1 MSERYTRLFALPGCL
16 CSHSAPAA
24 ILAGAL
30 LKDNETGEILAQLK
44 LKNVQAKPIKALTI
58 SLQALDTA
66 GQKLGSPVPYHYLDL
81 SIPQDGEFG
90 QKDAIV
96 LPHVAARGF
105 QPKVTQVIF
114 SDGTLWETGG
124 EAWESIPPQVTLEKA
139 LGDEALCKE
148 YRARFPSAA
157 YLPQKDGPFWR
168 CACGAWS
175 REGDEYCHGCG
186 ASAQALFSTD
196 LGEMRT
202 SVQIRQKQIIGP
214 QRKARAFSLFVGV
227 LMVLCSLGLLLVNDG
242 TLIRNRSYNA
252 AYTQLFYS
260 LVFTLITGVLW
271 LICGAL
277 PGFSRKLMQLDAG
290 LSFCCGLFLLYVLAF
305 PLGARTGAPDLLL
318 VMTLLFLIAV
328 FLLYYFT
335 FHIFKKSNSKGE

>member
-1 MSERYTRLFALPGCL
+1 MSHP
-16 CSHSAPAA
+16 
-24 ILAGAL
+24 
-30 LKDNETGEILAQLK
+30 
-44 LKNVQAKPIKALTI
+44 
-58 SLQALDTA
+58 
-66 GQKLGSPVPYHYLDL
+66 YLDL
-81 SIPQDGEFG
+81 SIPQNGEFG

-148 YRARFPSAA
+148 YRARFPGAA

-168 CACGAWS
+168 CACGGWN
-175 REGDEYCHGCG
+175 RQGDEHCHGCG

-227 LMVLCSLGLLLVNDG
+227 LMVLFPLGIFLVNEG
-242 TLIRNRSYNA
+242 AFIRNRNYNA

-277 PGFSRKLMQLDAG
+277 PGFSRKLMGLDAG

-305 PLGARTGAPDLLL
+305 PMGARAGAPDLLL

-335 FHIFKKSNSKGE
+335 FHIFKTSNSKGE